1 MNFQRRAVA
10 TKKQTVSRRDSGL
23 RAYMDV
29 FTACLR
35 FVTAAAFTKLAK
47 YFLEKRSTDWH

>member
-1 MNFQRRAVA
+1 
-10 TKKQTVSRRDSGL
+10 
-23 RAYMDV
+23 MDV

-35 FVTAAAFTKLAK
+35 FVTAAALAKLAK